1 MPGAVPFRSTPED
14 EREVCGVRGMA
25 VRRGVTIIAG
35 GGYSGKSTL
44 LDAIAAGH
52 PRPPSPATDASWCS
66 PTKAPSP
73 SPPRTGAACGIW
85 TSRPSSAGCPAA
97 TCGIFPPTTR
107 RLDLAGRQRGRGGVA
122 WRFAAAHRR
131 GPQRD
136 QLYDPRPADES
147 ARREGAAH
155 ALHRPRAR
163 AVRGPYRLD
172 DSGHRRQRR
181 VSHSRRPGIQDG
193 RLCPPRRDGAGQI
206 DRPPGPMHRR
216 RPHCGGYIGCC
227 WPTAFPH
234 TPKARAAK
242 S

>member
-1 MPGAVPFRSTPED
+1 
-14 EREVCGVRGMA
+14 MA

-52 PRPPSPATDASWCS
+52 PRPHRRRRTRAGAHRRKRRHHRRRGRAQRAESGHLALRPLAARRRR
-66 PTKAPSP
+66 AGFFHR
-73 SPPRTGAACGIW
+73 PRVG
-85 TSRPSSAGCPAA
+85 
-97 TCGIFPPTTR
+97 
-107 RLDLAGRQRGRGGVA
+107 LDLAGRQRGRGGVA